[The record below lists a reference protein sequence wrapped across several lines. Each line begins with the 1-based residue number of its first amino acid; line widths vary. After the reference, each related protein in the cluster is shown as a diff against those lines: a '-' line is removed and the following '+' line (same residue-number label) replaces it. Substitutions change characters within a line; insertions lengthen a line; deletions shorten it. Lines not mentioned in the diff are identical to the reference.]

1 MMMFIIGMT
10 GGIGSGKSEALKIFE
25 SLNIKVIDLDKISKE
40 ITDTSHQAR
49 QEIKLVFGDN
59 IFDKDNR
66 LDRKKLREIIFSE
79 KNQKINLEKILHPKI
94 LGEVM
99 KRLNVLS
106 HESYVVIDIPL
117 LFETNQYTSL
127 ISRSLVIDC
136 KINDQIERVKKRDG
150 VDTSVIQSIIDQ
162 QIDRSSRIKKADDVV
177 LNDGSIEKL
186 TESIEAL
193 HKKYLNLVAVK

>member
-1 MMMFIIGMT
+1 MFIIGMT

-25 SLNIKVIDLDKISKE
+25 SLNIRVIDLDNIAKE
-40 ITDTSHQAR
+40 ITDTSHQAI
-49 QEIKLVFGDN
+49 QEIKLVFGDA

-79 KNQKINLEKILHPKI
+79 KDQKINLEKILHPKI
-94 LGEVM
+94 LEEVM
-99 KRLNVLS
+99 RRLNVLS
-106 HESYVVIDIPL
+106 NESYVVIDIPL

-136 KINDQIERVKKRDG
+136 KVNDQIERVKKRDG
-150 VDTSVIQSIIDQ
+150 IDTSVIQSIIEQ
-162 QIDRSSRIKKADDVV
+162 QVGRNYRIERADDVV
-177 LNDGSIEKL
+177 VNDGSIEKL
-186 TESIEAL
+186 EESIKVL

>member
-1 MMMFIIGMT
+1 MMFIIGMT

-25 SLNIKVIDLDKISKE
+25 SLNIKVIDLDNIAKE
-40 ITDTSHQAR
+40 ITDTSHQAI
-49 QEIKLVFGDN
+49 QEIKLVFGDA

-79 KNQKINLEKILHPKI
+79 KDQKINLEKILHPKI
-94 LGEVM
+94 LEEVM

-106 HESYVVIDIPL
+106 NESYVVIDIPL

-127 ISRSLVIDC
+127 ISRSLVIDS
-136 KINDQIERVKKRDG
+136 KVNDQIERVKKRDG
-150 VDTSVIQSIIDQ
+150 IDTSVIQSIIEQ
-162 QIDRSSRIKKADDVV
+162 QVGRNYRIERADDVV
-177 LNDGSIEKL
+177 VNDGSIERL
-186 TESIEAL
+186 EESIKAL

>member
-1 MMMFIIGMT
+1 MMFIIGMT

-25 SLNIKVIDLDKISKE
+25 SLNIKVIDLDNIAKE
-40 ITDTSHQAR
+40 ITDTSHQAI
-49 QEIKLVFGDN
+49 QEIKLVFGDA

-79 KNQKINLEKILHPKI
+79 KDQKINLEKILHPKI
-94 LGEVM
+94 LEEVM

-106 HESYVVIDIPL
+106 NESYVVIDIPL

-127 ISRSLVIDC
+127 ISRSLVIDS
-136 KINDQIERVKKRDG
+136 KVNDQIERVKKRDG
-150 VDTSVIQSIIDQ
+150 IDTSVIQSIIEHQ
-162 QIDRSSRIKKADDVV
+162 VGRNYRIERADDVV
-177 LNDGSIEKL
+177 VNDGSIEKL
-186 TESIEAL
+186 EESIKAL

>member
-1 MMMFIIGMT
+1 MMFIIGMT

-25 SLNIKVIDLDKISKE
+25 SLNIKVIDLDNIAKE
-40 ITDTSHQAR
+40 ITDTNHQAI
-49 QEIKLVFGDN
+49 QEIKLVFGDT

-66 LDRKKLREIIFSE
+66 LDRKKLKEIIFSE

-94 LGEVM
+94 LEEVM

-136 KINDQIERVKKRDG
+136 KVNDQIERVKKRDG
-150 VDTSVIQSIIDQ
+150 IDASIIQSIIEQ
-162 QIDRSSRIKKADDVV
+162 QVGRNYRKEKADDVV
-177 LNDGSIEKL
+177 VNDGSIEKL
-186 TESIEAL
+186 EESIKAL

>member
-49 QEIKLVFGDN
+49 QEIKLVFGDT

-117 LFETNQYTSL
+117 LFETSQYTSL

-136 KINDQIERVKKRDG
+136 KVNDQIERVKKRDG

-177 LNDGSIEKL
+177 LNDGSIKKL

>member
-1 MMMFIIGMT
+1 MMFIIGMT

-25 SLNIKVIDLDKISKE
+25 SLNIKVIDLDNIAKE
-40 ITDTSHQAR
+40 ITDTSHQAI
-49 QEIKLVFGDN
+49 QEIKLVFGDA

-79 KNQKINLEKILHPKI
+79 KDQKINLEKILHPKI
-94 LGEVM
+94 LEEVM

-106 HESYVVIDIPL
+106 NESYVVIDIPL

-136 KINDQIERVKKRDG
+136 KVDDQIERVKKRDG
-150 VDTSVIQSIIDQ
+150 IDTSVIQSIIEQ
-162 QIDRSSRIKKADDVV
+162 QVGRNYRIERADDVV
-177 LNDGSIEKL
+177 VNDGSIEKL
-186 TESIEAL
+186 EESIKAL

>member
-1 MMMFIIGMT
+1 MLIIGMT

-40 ITDTSHQAR
+40 ITETNYQAIE
-49 QEIKLVFGDN
+49 EIKSSFGN

-66 LDRKKLREIIFSE
+66 LDRKKLRELIFSDN
-79 KNQKINLEKILHPKI
+79 NQKINLEKILHPKI
-94 LGEVM
+94 LEEVE
-99 KRLNVLS
+99 KKLNTLS
-106 HESYVVIDIPL
+106 DESYVVIDIPL

-136 KINDQIERVKKRDG
+136 EVSDQIERVKKRDSI
-150 VDTSVIQSIIDQ
+150 DTSIIQSIIDQ
-162 QIDRSSRIKKADDVV
+162 QIDRRSRIEKGDDIV

-186 TESIEAL
+186 KESISAL
-193 HKKYLNLVAVK
+193 HKKYLNIVAVK

>member
-1 MMMFIIGMT
+1 MFIIGMT

-25 SLNIKVIDLDKISKE
+25 SLNIKVIDLDNIAKE
-40 ITDTSHQAR
+40 ITDTSHQAI
-49 QEIKLVFGDN
+49 QEIKLVFGDA
-59 IFDKDNR
+59 IFDKKNR

-79 KNQKINLEKILHPKI
+79 KDQKINLEKILHPKI
-94 LGEVM
+94 LEEVM

-106 HESYVVIDIPL
+106 NESYVVIDIPL

-136 KINDQIERVKKRDG
+136 KVDDQIERVKKRDG
-150 VDTSVIQSIIDQ
+150 IDTSVIQSIIEQ
-162 QIDRSSRIKKADDVV
+162 QVGRNYRIERADDVV
-177 LNDGSIEKL
+177 VNDGSIEKL
-186 TESIEAL
+186 EESIKAL

>member
-1 MMMFIIGMT
+1 MT

-25 SLNIKVIDLDKISKE
+25 SLNIKVIDLDNIAKE
-40 ITDTSHQAR
+40 ITDSSHQAI
-49 QEIKLVFGDN
+49 QEIKLVFGDA

-79 KNQKINLEKILHPKI
+79 KDQKINLEKILHPKI
-94 LGEVM
+94 LEEVM

-106 HESYVVIDIPL
+106 NESYVVIDIPL

-136 KINDQIERVKKRDG
+136 KVDDQIERVKKRDG
-150 VDTSVIQSIIDQ
+150 IDTSVIQSIIEQ
-162 QIDRSSRIKKADDVV
+162 QVGRNYRIERADDVV
-177 LNDGSIEKL
+177 VNDGSIEKL
-186 TESIEAL
+186 EESIKAL

>member
-1 MMMFIIGMT
+1 MT

-40 ITDTSHQAR
+40 ITETNHQA
-49 QEIKLVFGDN
+49 IKDIKSAFGN
-59 IFDKDNR
+59 VFDKDNR
-66 LDRKKLREIIFSE
+66 LDRKKLRELIFSD
-79 KNQKINLEKILHPKI
+79 KNQKVHLEKILHPKI
-94 LGEVM
+94 LEEV
-99 KRLNVLS
+99 KKKLNTLS
-106 HESYVVIDIPL
+106 DESYVVIDIPL

-136 KINDQIERVKKRDG
+136 EVNDQIERVKKRDG
-150 VDTSVIQSIIDQ
+150 IDTSIIQSIMDQ
-162 QIDRSSRIKKADDVV
+162 QIDRRSRIEKGDDIV

-186 TESIEAL
+186 TESIKAL

>member
-1 MMMFIIGMT
+1 MIMFIIGMT

-40 ITDTSHQAR
+40 ITDTSHQAI
-49 QEIKLVFGDN
+49 QEIKLVFGDT

-177 LNDGSIEKL
+177 INDGSIEKL

-193 HKKYLNLVAVK
+193 HKKYSNLVAVK

>member
-1 MMMFIIGMT
+1 MFIIGMT

-25 SLNIKVIDLDKISKE
+25 SLNIKVIDLDNIAKE
-40 ITDTSHQAR
+40 ITDSSHQAI
-49 QEIKLVFGDN
+49 QEIKLVFGDA

-79 KNQKINLEKILHPKI
+79 KDQKINLEKILHPKI
-94 LGEVM
+94 LEEVM

-106 HESYVVIDIPL
+106 NESYVVIDIPL

-136 KINDQIERVKKRDG
+136 KVDDQIERVKKRDG
-150 VDTSVIQSIIDQ
+150 IDTSVIQSIIEQ
-162 QIDRSSRIKKADDVV
+162 QVGRNYRIERADDVV
-177 LNDGSIEKL
+177 VNDGSIEKL
-186 TESIEAL
+186 EESIKVL
-193 HKKYLNLVAVK
+193 HKIYLNLVAVK

>member
-1 MMMFIIGMT
+1 MFIIGMT

-25 SLNIKVIDLDKISKE
+25 SLNIKVIDLDNIAKE
-40 ITDTSHQAR
+40 ITDSSHQAI
-49 QEIKLVFGDN
+49 QEIKLVFGDA

-79 KNQKINLEKILHPKI
+79 KDQKINLEKILHPKI
-94 LGEVM
+94 LEEVM
-99 KRLNVLS
+99 RRLNVLS
-106 HESYVVIDIPL
+106 NESYVVIDIPL

-136 KINDQIERVKKRDG
+136 KVNDQIERVKKRDG
-150 VDTSVIQSIIDQ
+150 IDTSVIQSIIEQ
-162 QIDRSSRIKKADDVV
+162 QVGRNYRIERADDVV
-177 LNDGSIEKL
+177 VNDGSIEKL
-186 TESIEAL
+186 EESIKVL

>member
-1 MMMFIIGMT
+1 MT

-40 ITDTSHQAR
+40 ITETNHQA
-49 QEIKLVFGDN
+49 IKDIKSAFGN
-59 IFDKDNR
+59 VFDKENR
-66 LDRKKLREIIFSE
+66 LDRKKLRELIFSD

-94 LGEVM
+94 LEEV
-99 KRLNVLS
+99 KKKLNALS
-106 HESYVVIDIPL
+106 DESYVVIDIPL

-136 KINDQIERVKKRDG
+136 EVNDQIERVKKRDG
-150 VDTSVIQSIIDQ
+150 IDTSIIQSIMDQ
-162 QIDRSSRIKKADDVV
+162 QIDRRSRIEKGDDIV

-186 TESIEAL
+186 TESIKAL

>member
-1 MMMFIIGMT
+1 MMFIIGMT

-25 SLNIKVIDLDKISKE
+25 SLNIKVIDLDNIAKE
-40 ITDTSHQAR
+40 ITDTSHQAI
-49 QEIKLVFGDN
+49 QEIKLVFGDA

-79 KNQKINLEKILHPKI
+79 KDQKINLEKILHPKI
-94 LGEVM
+94 LEEVM
-99 KRLNVLS
+99 RRLNVLS
-106 HESYVVIDIPL
+106 NESYVVIDIPL

-136 KINDQIERVKKRDG
+136 KVNDQIERVKKRDG
-150 VDTSVIQSIIDQ
+150 IDTSVIQSIIEQ
-162 QIDRSSRIKKADDVV
+162 QVGRNYRIERADDVV
-177 LNDGSIEKL
+177 VNDGSIEKL
-186 TESIEAL
+186 EESIKVL

>member
-1 MMMFIIGMT
+1 MMFIIGMT

-25 SLNIKVIDLDKISKE
+25 SLNIKVIDLDNIAKE
-40 ITDTSHQAR
+40 ITDTSHQAI
-49 QEIKLVFGDN
+49 QEIKLVFGDA

-79 KNQKINLEKILHPKI
+79 KDQKINLEKILHPKI
-94 LGEVM
+94 LEEVM

-106 HESYVVIDIPL
+106 NESYVVIDIPL

-127 ISRSLVIDC
+127 ISRSLVIDS
-136 KINDQIERVKKRDG
+136 KVNDQIERVKKRDG
-150 VDTSVIQSIIDQ
+150 IDTSVIQSIIEQ
-162 QIDRSSRIKKADDVV
+162 QVGRNYRTERADDVV
-177 LNDGSIEKL
+177 VNDGSIEKL
-186 TESIEAL
+186 EESIKAL

>member
-1 MMMFIIGMT
+1 MFIIGMT

-25 SLNIKVIDLDKISKE
+25 SLNIKVIDLDNIAKE
-40 ITDTSHQAR
+40 ITGTSHQAI
-49 QEIKLVFGDN
+49 QEIKLVFGDA

-79 KNQKINLEKILHPKI
+79 KDQKINLEKILHPKI
-94 LGEVM
+94 LEEVM
-99 KRLNVLS
+99 RRLNVLS
-106 HESYVVIDIPL
+106 NESYVVIDIPL

-136 KINDQIERVKKRDG
+136 KVNDQIERVKKRDG
-150 VDTSVIQSIIDQ
+150 IDTSVIQSIIEQ
-162 QIDRSSRIKKADDVV
+162 QVGRNYRIERADDVV
-177 LNDGSIEKL
+177 VNDGSIEKL
-186 TESIEAL
+186 EESIKVL

>member
-1 MMMFIIGMT
+1 MFIIGMT

-25 SLNIKVIDLDKISKE
+25 SLNIKAIDLDKISKE
-40 ITDTSHQAR
+40 ITDSSHQAIE
-49 QEIKLVFGDN
+49 EIKLVFGDA

-79 KNQKINLEKILHPKI
+79 KDQKINLEKILHPKI
-94 LGEVM
+94 LEEVM

-106 HESYVVIDIPL
+106 NESYVVIDIPL

-136 KINDQIERVKKRDG
+136 KVNDQIERVKKRDG
-150 VDTSVIQSIIDQ
+150 IDTSVIQSIIEQ
-162 QIDRSSRIKKADDVV
+162 QVGRNYRIERADDVV
-177 LNDGSIEKL
+177 VNDGSIEKL
-186 TESIEAL
+186 EESIKVL

>member
-1 MMMFIIGMT
+1 MFIIGMT

-40 ITDTSHQAR
+40 ITETNHQA
-49 QEIKLVFGDN
+49 IKDIKSAFGN
-59 IFDKDNR
+59 VFDKENR
-66 LDRKKLREIIFSE
+66 LDRKKLRELIFSD

-94 LGEVM
+94 LEEV
-99 KRLNVLS
+99 KKKLNALS
-106 HESYVVIDIPL
+106 DESYVVIDIPL

-136 KINDQIERVKKRDG
+136 DVNDQIERVKKRDG
-150 VDTSVIQSIIDQ
+150 IDTSIIQSIMDQ
-162 QIDRSSRIKKADDVV
+162 QIDRRSRIEKGDDIV

-186 TESIEAL
+186 TESIKAL

>member
-1 MMMFIIGMT
+1 MMFIIGMT

-25 SLNIKVIDLDKISKE
+25 SLNIKVIDLDNIAKE
-40 ITDTSHQAR
+40 ITDTSHQAI
-49 QEIKLVFGDN
+49 QEIKLVFGDA

-79 KNQKINLEKILHPKI
+79 KDQKINLEKILHPKI
-94 LGEVM
+94 LEEVM

-106 HESYVVIDIPL
+106 NESYVVIDIPL

-136 KINDQIERVKKRDG
+136 KIDDQIERVKKRDG
-150 VDTSVIQSIIDQ
+150 IDTSVIQSIIEQ
-162 QIDRSSRIKKADDVV
+162 QVGRNYRIERADDVV
-177 LNDGSIEKL
+177 VNDGSIEKL
-186 TESIEAL
+186 EESIKAL

>member
-1 MMMFIIGMT
+1 MMFIIGMT

-25 SLNIKVIDLDKISKE
+25 SLNIKVIDLDNIAKE
-40 ITDTSHQAR
+40 ITDSSHQAI
-49 QEIKLVFGDN
+49 QEIKLVFGDA

-79 KNQKINLEKILHPKI
+79 KDQKINLEKILHPKI
-94 LGEVM
+94 LEEVM
-99 KRLNVLS
+99 RRLNVLS
-106 HESYVVIDIPL
+106 NESYVVIDIPL

-136 KINDQIERVKKRDG
+136 KVNDQIERVKKRDG
-150 VDTSVIQSIIDQ
+150 IDTSVIQSIIEQ
-162 QIDRSSRIKKADDVV
+162 QVGRNYRIERADDVV
-177 LNDGSIEKL
+177 VNDGSIEKL
-186 TESIEAL
+186 EESIKVL

>member
-1 MMMFIIGMT
+1 MFIIGMT

-25 SLNIKVIDLDKISKE
+25 SLNIKVIDLDNIAKE
-40 ITDTSHQAR
+40 ITDSSHQAI
-49 QEIKLVFGDN
+49 QEIKLVFGDA

-79 KNQKINLEKILHPKI
+79 KDQKINLEKILHPKI
-94 LGEVM
+94 LEEVM

-106 HESYVVIDIPL
+106 NESYVVIDIPL

-136 KINDQIERVKKRDG
+136 KVDDQIERVKKRDG
-150 VDTSVIQSIIDQ
+150 IDTSVIQSIIEQ
-162 QIDRSSRIKKADDVV
+162 QVGRNYRIERADDLVV
-177 LNDGSIEKL
+177 NDGSIEKL
-186 TESIEAL
+186 EESIKAL